1 MPSTRFETSAGW
13 INGRHAELA
22 AALQRALIEGILIPE
37 HDRDIRILEY
47 PAGSFLPPPGRGPC
61 YSIVEIAMF
70 SGRSIAAKA
79 RFYAALQRELGPFG
93 INEGDLKVTT
103 LKQKWHDF
111 KGDWKLTDES
121 RIDGEIGLL
130 GEPPPPAAD
139 QAPKRTQFPT
149 IRLGGAAAPPSGD
162 PPRLDD

>member
-47 PAGSFLPPPGRGPC
+47 PAGSFLPPAGRGPC

-79 RFYAALQRELGPFG
+79 RLYAALQRELGPFG
-93 INEGDLKVTT
+93 INEGDLKVII
-103 LKQKWHDF
+103 HDVPPHNWGLRG
-111 KGDWKLTDES
+111 KPADLAT
-121 RIDGEIGLL
+121 IGFRV
-130 GEPPPPAAD
+130 D
-139 QAPKRTQFPT
+139 V
-149 IRLGGAAAPPSGD
+149 
-162 PPRLDD
+162 